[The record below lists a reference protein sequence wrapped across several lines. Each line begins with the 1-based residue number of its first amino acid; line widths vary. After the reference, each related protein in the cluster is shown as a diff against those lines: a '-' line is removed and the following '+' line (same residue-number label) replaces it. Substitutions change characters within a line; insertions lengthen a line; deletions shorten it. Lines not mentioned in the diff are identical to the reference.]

1 MVNSQ
6 DKKILQEMFNGYQ
19 GTPLL
24 WQDKMVFDMEQ
35 YVPDSTSKAFFK
47 DKEFNSIRLGNLVEK
62 FVSFQIQNLSNAEI
76 IAENLQINKEKETIG
91 ELDILFLLEQ
101 QPIHLEIIYKFYLFD
116 SNADP
121 NDSLGHWIGPN
132 RRDSLIYK
140 LNKLKNRQLP
150 LLFKPETILAIK
162 NLGIDVANI
171 KQLTCFKAQLFVP
184 YKSNVEKLNPLN
196 DQCITGNY
204 LNYKLIECL
213 KNCQFYIPTKLEW
226 LCKPRSNV
234 KWLNS
239 NTANAEIMKF
249 INENRSPLIWV
260 KQKDN
265 SLQKYFITWW

>member
-1 MVNSQ
+1 VNSH
-6 DKKILQEMFNGYQ
+6 DKEILQEMFNGYQ

-24 WQDKMVFDMEQ
+24 WKDKKVFNMEQ
-35 YVPDSTSKAFFK
+35 YVPDSTSKLFIR

-62 FVSFQIQNLSNAEI
+62 FVSFQIQNLFNAEI

-91 ELDILFLLEQ
+91 ELDLLFLLEQ

-132 RRDSLIYK
+132 RKDSLIYK

-150 LLFKPETILAIK
+150 LLFKPEAISAIK
-162 NLGIDVANI
+162 SLGIDVAKI

-184 YKSNVEKLNPLN
+184 YKSNAEKLKPLN
-196 DQCITGNY
+196 EQCLTGEYFNY
-204 LNYKLIECL
+204 NLIESL

-226 LCKPRSNV
+226 LCKIRSNI
-234 KWLNS
+234 KWLDF
-239 NTANAEIMKF
+239 NTAHDKIKKF

-260 KQKDN
+260 KQENN
-265 SLQKYFITWW
+265 SLQKYFVTWW